1 MRAVR
6 RNGWVIGAAIL
17 SLVLTVQPFR
27 DSDVWWHLA
36 MGHYI
41 IAHGIPAVEPFSFL
55 HAANPWVGQQ
65 WLYEV
70 GLARVVDL
78 GGPGLAS
85 LIMGVVASSALLIAV
100 LSIPRHR
107 RPAGPW
113 MAAALLLSALV
124 AAQLVGVR
132 AQVISLFGAAVVLY
146 VVMRWRSGSTRILLV
161 LPPLFLVWANL
172 HAGFIIGLGIA
183 VVALLTARTAG
194 RRSRALLAAAIAA
207 GVLATLANPAG
218 PGLWTYVGTTFTSPT
233 LTGVVTEWQSPDFHD
248 NWLRLFEIETGLLVV
263 AWVLGRR
270 RDLFD
275 LVLAGAIF
283 AACLQAQR
291 NVSLFALVAAPQL
304 ATYGA
309 AAWSAQRSRLGRIS
323 LRQAARR
330 WRRPPRWFASAL
342 VAVVAAGTAA
352 AIVPQLTASAAA
364 SYESS
369 QEPKAAADYVAAH
382 LAGRRIY
389 SIDTWTGYLA
399 GRFPVGRVVYLYD
412 ETAVFG
418 DAALQQ
424 YLDIHD
430 LRPDWAQVIGDAGI
444 RDAIVPAGAQEA
456 AALLSIGWSVDCRDP
471 ASASV
476 VMSAGGGD
484 GSSTSLSAAPS
495 CS

>member
-1 MRAVR
+1 MSTLR
-6 RNGWVIGAAIL
+6 RNSWLIGAALL

-85 LIMGVVASSALLIAV
+85 LLMGLLASSALLIAV
-100 LSIPRHR
+100 LSIPPHR

-113 MAAALLLSALV
+113 MAVALMVGALV

-132 AQVISLFGAAVVLY
+132 GQVISLFGAAVVLH
-146 VVMRWRSGSTRILLV
+146 VVMRWRGGSTRALL
-161 LPPLFLVWANL
+161 LLAPLFAVWANL
-172 HAGFIIGLGIA
+172 HAGFIVGLGIA
-183 VVALLTARTAG
+183 VVALLTTRTAT
-194 RRSRALLAAAIAA
+194 RRSRLLLGAAIAA
-207 GVLATLANPAG
+207 GALATLVNPAG
-218 PGLWTYVGTTFTSPT
+218 PGLWSYVATTFTNPT
-233 LTGVVTEWQSPDFHD
+233 LTGVVTEWQSPNFHD
-248 NWLRLFEIETGLLVV
+248 NWLRLFEVEAALLVI
-263 AWVLGRR
+263 AWVLSRR

-275 LVLAGAIF
+275 VVLAGAVF
-283 AACLQAQR
+283 AAALQAQR

-304 ATYGA
+304 AMYGA
-309 AAWSAQRSRLGRIS
+309 AAWSEHRGRLAR
-323 LRQAARR
+323 AMWPAPRR
-330 WRRPPRWFASAL
+330 WRRPPAWFASAM

-352 AIVPQLTASAAA
+352 AVVPQLSAKAAA
-364 SYESS
+364 SYEASH
-369 QEPKAAADYVAAH
+369 EPRAAADYAAVH

-399 GRFPVGRVVYLYD
+399 GRLPAGRVVYLYD

-430 LRPDWAQVIGDAGI
+430 LRPDWAQVISDAGI
-444 RDAIVPAGAQEA
+444 RDAILPAGGQEV
-456 AALLSIGWSVDCRDP
+456 AALLTLGWAVDCRDVLT
-471 ASASV
+471 ASV

-484 GSSTSLSAAPS
+484 GSTAGLSAAPP